1 MACSPAA
8 TRALVTR
15 FLTAFNRGDL
25 HTVDRLFG
33 PIAVFR
39 WYSATAPGERQTLIP
54 YLRRRVRAAERLRLL
69 TFRVTADPPRSLGH
83 MNGTVLRSAR
93 GYPARTFAYKSSSD
107 CSGGDPVLVVWSMAG
122 PLG

>member
-1 MACSPAA
+1 
-8 TRALVTR
+8 VTR

-33 PIAVFR
+33 PIGVFR
-39 WYSATAPGERQTLIP
+39 WYSATAPGERRGRAAFERQTLIP
-54 YLRRRVRAAERLRLL
+54 YLRRRVRAGERLRLL
-69 TFRVTADPPRSLGH
+69 TFRITADAPRSLGH

-93 GYPARTFAYKSSSD
+93 GYPARTFAYKSSTD